1 MHQAK
6 DQPTALCSLDMLS
19 FRIGLMLFPRMIFAQ
34 TLQYGHHAETEHKD
48 EWEGRYKRDCLQQTE
63 TVVGLCS
70 GI

>member
-1 MHQAK
+1 
-6 DQPTALCSLDMLS
+6 
-19 FRIGLMLFPRMIFAQ
+19 MLFPKMIIAQ
-34 TLQYGHHAETEHKD
+34 TLQYGHHAETEYKD